1 MMEER
6 MTVREVVQLFCYGTD
21 WQLIGGK
28 TGKKLCTCFS
38 REKTREKYM
47 DKKVSAAPLKADFY
61 VSKPTHFTEFVKP
74 MISIWVS
81 GE

>member
-1 MMEER
+1 MEER
-6 MTVREVVQLFCYGTD
+6 MTVREILKLFCYSTD
-21 WQLIGGK
+21 WQLLGGN
-28 TGKKLCTCFS
+28 TGKKLCTSFS

-47 DKKVSAAPLKADFY
+47 DKKVSATPLKADLY
-61 VSKPTHFTEFVKP
+61 VSKAYSTDFVKP

>member
-1 MMEER
+1 MEER

-21 WQLIGGK
+21 WQLIGGY
-28 TGKKLCTCFS
+28 TGKKLCTSFS
-38 REKTREKYM
+38 KEKTREKYM
-47 DKKVSAAPLKADFY
+47 DKKVSATPLRADLY
-61 VSKPTHFTEFVKP
+61 VAKTTKYFTDFVKP